1 MFLPPPLMFDE
12 LSSKDSQLL
21 YLFKSIRSVV
31 SSDAHV
37 FKESIFPVLMENS
50 VQDYG
55 AVISIVDELR
65 LLTAKYCKCYVPCG
79 KTLLSERPFEQELS
93 EDERPCEAEDTAVA
107 APHAEAVHET
117 SVSGELGFVIRR
129 SSMSMSTRGESVCSC
144 VVECL
149 VELLFKFVDVR
160 TKQCVE
166 SLVYVSEK
174 YNCRVFDRLLERFR
188 EKKDVELELLIV
200 GLRLLCEGRMCGDE
214 CRCSVSEGEH
224 AAGRGCALEDVC
236 ERKEGE
242 VLGDGAG
249 EAEDS
254 RALFECV
261 SDKQKPEETA
271 AEGTR
276 WLLPSREQSAMVS
289 RIKEVIASFSL
300 DDYQSSRFVLKNVME
315 FLSTTADS
323 ALFLTMCALI
333 NRHVSL
339 FLDNVH
345 KLRHEDYKPDLNFV
359 FRKLACQRKLR
370 GLMFQNMPWSSNR
383 DIYMSWLEETGEEHY
398 KSRCFHLFMDR
409 SEATVWIFLYLW
421 RTGDR
426 ESLVRC
432 IEKVAEVHAELQPL
446 GQSRCPCRE
455 RHAEEHGEEKRPDEI
470 KQTDAF
476 EAICNSLRSLRI
488 CTLECKL
495 QVLLDVSSVEGALK
509 ECVRYSSANFCG
521 RFVKVIGALRYFDE
535 KFRRSVLLTLA
546 GQKWRERKLLLEAVS
561 DNRALF
567 TEDEIEIIRSLKS
580 DRVFIV
586 REMAKEMLSD

>member
-1 MFLPPPLMFDE
+1 MFLRPPLMFDE

-37 FKESIFPVLMENS
+37 FKESIFPVLMENN

-55 AVISIVDELR
+55 IVISIVDELR
-65 LLTAKYCKCYVPCG
+65 LLTVKYCQCYVPCDR
-79 KTLLSERPFEQELS
+79 TLLSERPFEKEAS
-93 EDERPCEAEDTAVA
+93 ENERSCAVEDTMEATL
-107 APHAEAVHET
+107 HAENCQET
-117 SVSGELGFVIRR
+117 SVGGELGFVMRK
-129 SSMSMSTRGESVCSC
+129 SSMDVFTRGESVCSC

-200 GLRLLCEGRMCGDE
+200 GLRLLSEGRMCGDE
-214 CRCSVSEGEH
+214 CRCLVSVGDH
-224 AAGRGCALEDVC
+224 TVGHGCVLEDVHGGKQGEDNAD
-236 ERKEGE
+236 EREKNGQ
-242 VLGDGAG
+242 
-249 EAEDS
+249 
-254 RALFECV
+254 ALFECNPE
-261 SDKQKPEETA
+261 KQKPEEVA
-271 AEGTR
+271 AEDTC
-276 WLLPSREQSAMVS
+276 WLLPGREQSAMVS

-315 FLSTTADS
+315 FLSTAADS
-323 ALFLTMCALI
+323 SLFLTMYALV

-339 FLDNVH
+339 FLENVH
-345 KLRHEDYKPDLNFV
+345 KLRNEGYKPDLNII
-359 FRKLACQRKLR
+359 FRSIACQRKLR
-370 GLMFQNMPWSSNR
+370 GLVFQKMPWSSNK

-409 SEATVWIFLYLW
+409 SETTVWIFLYLW
-421 RTGDR
+421 RTGDK

-446 GQSRCPCRE
+446 GQSKCLCRE
-455 RHAEEHGEEKRPDEI
+455 RRVEEYGEKRCSDEI

-476 EAICNSLRSLRI
+476 EAICNSLSSLRL

-495 QVLLDVSSVEGALK
+495 QVLLDVSCVENALK
-509 ECVRYSSANFCG
+509 ECVSYSSANFC
-521 RFVKVIGALRYFDE
+521 RSFVKVIGALRYFDE
-535 KFRRSVLLTLA
+535 GFRKSILSTLA
-546 GQKWRERKLLLEAVS
+546 SKKWREKKMLLEVFD

-580 DRVFIV
+580 DKAFIV
-586 REMAKEMLSD
+586 REKAKEIFPD